1 MKSLQIERQSISL
14 SPSRTA
20 GFSLIELM
28 IAMAIIGILA
38 AIAYP
43 SYQNYITRTHR
54 GAAKACLSEYAQFM
68 ERYYTTEM
76 TYKDAAL
83 PALGCSTDSNMNER
97 YTFEL
102 DGTPTLSTFRIKTTP
117 KGIQATRDAKCGTLS
132 VDNTGARYASGTSG
146 VAGCW

>member
-1 MKSLQIERQSISL
+1 MKSLQIERQGISL

-83 PALGCSTDSNMNER
+83 PALGCSTDSNMDQR
-97 YTFEL
+97 YKFEL
-102 DGTPTLSTFRIKTTP
+102 DGTPTLSAFRIKATP
-117 KGIQATRDAKCGTLS
+117 QNIQATRDAKCGTLS
-132 VDNTGARYASGTSG
+132 LDNTGARYATGSSG